1 MKTIYKV
8 LICTILLLNIN
19 VKAANETA
27 ITNVKV
33 NDEPINCENLKCNAT
48 VDSDKVVIKYTL
60 IDVDATSSGFNS
72 GDTFNIEGETL
83 VKKLTVTKKM
93 EGLDTPLS
101 SEYTFTI
108 TKHHESEDATLKKL
122 VFNGKNIELKPDT
135 FSYNETVSYKQK
147 DIKIDAAVNNQF
159 AKLILPTDTVF
170 NLDESTKS
178 FSIRVISES
187 GKDQEYIIFVTREQ
201 RPDTSIKEIKLSSGT
216 INLEKG
222 VYDYKINVPYDVN
235 KIDIDITT
243 NDNNATVDIKKEDSL
258 VVGENN
264 VTITIK
270 NKDVE
275 QAYNIVVNRLDNS
288 EDATVNLKELKIDNY
303 KNFEFVVSNTNYDLY
318 FDDIPTSL
326 RITATPV
333 NENNEVKITGNYNL
347 TVDSVVSIKVINDEL
362 GLSKEY
368 ILNIHKNKINSL
380 SKSIIFIIV
389 GAIILVLL
397 ITTIILLIKKKK
409 KKKRIDKR
417 TNVVKKNIEE
427 HNKNKV
433 DIKEKKKEEKVKEDK
448 EEVIDDDIEII

>member
-1 MKTIYKV
+1 MKTIYKL
-8 LICTILLLNIN
+8 LICMILLLNIN

-48 VDSDKVVIKYTL
+48 VDSDKAVIKYTL
-60 IDVDATSSGFNS
+60 IDVDATASGFNS

-93 EGLDTPLS
+93 EGLETPLS

-108 TKHHESEDATLKKL
+108 TKHHESDDATLKKL
-122 VFNGKNIELKPDT
+122 VFNGKNIELKPDI

-147 DIKIDAAVNNQF
+147 DIKIDAAVNNQY

-170 NLDESTKS
+170 DLDESTKS
-178 FSIRVISES
+178 FNIRVISES
-187 GKDQEYIIFVTREQ
+187 GKDQEYSIFVTREQ
-201 RPDTSIKEIKLSSGT
+201 RPDTSIKEIKLSSGA
-216 INLEKG
+216 ISLEKG

-243 NDNNATVDIKKEDSL
+243 NDKNATVDIKKEDSL
-258 VVGENN
+258 VVGENT

-270 NKDVE
+270 NKDIE
-275 QAYNIVVNRLDNS
+275 QKYNIVINRLDNS

-368 ILNIHKNKINSL
+368 TLNIHKNKINSL

-389 GAIILVLL
+389 GAVLL
-397 ITTIILLIKKKK
+397 VAIITTIILLIKKKK

-417 TNVVKKNIEE
+417 TNIVKKNIEE
-427 HNKNKV
+427 HNKKV
-433 DIKEKKKEEKVKEDK
+433 DIKENKKEEKIK
-448 EEVIDDDIEII
+448 EEKEEIIDDDIEII